1 MSGSELA
8 TQSKEKPR
16 GYQALLSLAGE
27 EFLKKAFDPDS
38 ASEGYSLNQRRVF
51 SKEEAERLSSIAH
64 PLISALNQ
72 ELHISLQKAKPST
85 FELIEKHIKD
95 YFFDHLAKERAIDQA
110 VFACAEL
117 ASSQTNEENSS
128 LVSQL
133 KFIILALKRILGN
146 NSLLPFQL
154 SIYDP
159 KVINGDPASRTT
171 YSDKE
176 YLQNSLFDLIDRT
189 PSKKE
194 SPKANPPKKSL
205 LSRAVDILRG
215 HTNKAEDLKSS
226 SQTPEQ
232 SLSREQVNGV
242 LDILIS
248 AYFKHY
254 LIDAYRSMFNLYFTT
269 IHQQHNDYQER
280 EKEKV
285 EAAIMNLEREEYLEY
300 LETNPKARLVTLQ
313 PIFGLPLLLKTM
325 LFEKDKPKIAE
336 VYKVH
341 QKGKYIPYYSVE
353 VAVEDQPGEKNWRE
367 ILRVYQ
373 SDGDPQNAMTTTAT
387 VIIVDESPEV
397 IQLLESI
404 KKQDL
409 LFLQD

>member
-8 TQSKEKPR
+8 TQFKEKPR

-85 FELIEKHIKD
+85 FELIEKNIKD
-95 YFFDHLAKERAIDQA
+95 YFFDYLAKEKAIDQA
-110 VFACAEL
+110 VYACAEL
-117 ASSQTNEENSS
+117 ASSQTDEENSS

-133 KFIILALKRILGN
+133 KFIILTLKRILGD

-159 KVINGDPASRTT
+159 KVININPASQPT

-176 YLQNSLFDLIDRT
+176 YLQNSLFNLIDRT

-194 SPKANPPKKSL
+194 SPTTNPPKKSI
-205 LSRAVDILRG
+205 LSRAVNSLRG

-254 LIDAYRSMFNLYFTT
+254 LIDAYQSMFNLYFTT

-285 EAAIMNLEREEYLEY
+285 EAAIMNLEREEYLE
-300 LETNPKARLVTLQ
+300 TNPTARLVTLQ

-325 LFEKDKPKIAE
+325 LFEKDKPEIAE

-341 QKGKYIPYYSVE
+341 QKGKYVPYYSVE
-353 VAVEDQPGEKNWRE
+353 VAIEDPPGVKNWRE

-397 IQLLESI
+397 IQLLKSI